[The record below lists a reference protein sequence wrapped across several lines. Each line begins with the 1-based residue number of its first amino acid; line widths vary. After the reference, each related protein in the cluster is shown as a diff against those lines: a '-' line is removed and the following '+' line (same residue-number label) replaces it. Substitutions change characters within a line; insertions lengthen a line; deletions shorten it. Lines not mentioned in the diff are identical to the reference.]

1 MRFPFTASEESV
13 SIFLNGRMH
22 NLASTLRGFTELV
35 EHLKGSDHDAEFI
48 ENIIDRPSMV
58 ARLTAGAVTVVGST
72 VFHNGI
78 PAHSTLTVKLI
89 EMLDAGFDAGPWIN
103 FFIKV
108 MQNPSE
114 RSRQCLYDF
123 LDKWKAPLTPCGD
136 FIAFKYVSDDYM
148 DQRTGTFDNHPGQS
162 PSMPRDMVDSNPDAT
177 CSRGLHVCA
186 SVYLSEYNVGA
197 RIVAV
202 QVNPA
207 NVVAVPSDYN
217 HAKMRVCEYLVLS
230 DVENPHDGG
239 IAKIEAQQVYVPED
253 YSGGTFDDDPND
265 PSDDDTYTS
274 EMAAA
279 DNAAIADNADNYDGW
294 DNHPDLEVIDPVD
307 ISDLQLLAGSYES
320 GEDPV
325 WFRGG
330 IFDATVGLS
339 TLRFIDANIDDMGN
353 GGTVTDCLKRL
364 YAAGEGTITP
374 KAAELAESPEILGGP
389 FFTTTTGDV
398 YSANVI
404 SAGVAAMGQRGYAS
418 YAGIPRST
426 LQGWLSSLA
435 K

>member
-22 NLASTLRGFTELV
+22 NLASSLKGFAELV

-58 ARLTAGAVTVVGST
+58 ARLTAGAVTVVGTT
-72 VFHNGI
+72 VFHNGV

-103 FFIKV
+103 FFVKV

-123 LDKWKAPLTPCGD
+123 LEKWKAPLTPCGD

-148 DQRTGTFDNHPGQS
+148 DQRTGTFDNHPGKA
-162 PSMPRDMVDSNPDAT
+162 PSMPRADVDPDPDKT
-177 CSRGLHVCA
+177 CSKGLHVCA
-186 SVYLSEYNVGA
+186 SVYLSEYNFGA

-207 NVVAVPSDYN
+207 NVVAVPRDYN
-217 HAKMRVCEYLVLS
+217 HAKMRVCDYLVLS
-230 DVENPHDGG
+230 DVENPHGGG
-239 IAKIEAQQVYVPED
+239 IAAIEAQQVYVPEN
-253 YSGGTFDDDPND
+253 YSGETLDDDP
-265 PSDDDTYTS
+265 DDTYNDYYDGDDDGS
-274 EMAAA
+274 AAVEQDIVALGA
-279 DNAAIADNADNYDGW
+279 DVDYDGW
-294 DNHPDLEVIDPVD
+294 DNHPDLVD
-307 ISDLQLLAGSYES
+307 EP
-320 GEDPV
+320 EDAP
-325 WFRGG
+325 
-330 IFDATVGLS
+330 
-339 TLRFIDANIDDMGN
+339 
-353 GGTVTDCLKRL
+353 
-364 YAAGEGTITP
+364 
-374 KAAELAESPEILGGP
+374 SPEILGGP
-389 FFTTTTGDV
+389 FFTTTAGDV
-398 YSANVI
+398 YASKVLLE
-404 SAGVAAMGQRGYAS
+404 GVAKLGQRGYATVT
-418 YAGIPRST
+418 GIPRST